1 MGFVLSVYSKNA
13 FKEFVLPA
21 VNNTEITLPLEH
33 YIFQNRDDIG
43 LKMEVIDGNWYFR
56 NGEDSIYTNGKE
68 YAGKPLTSRFQDY

>member
-56 NGEDSIYTNGKE
+56 NGEDSIYTV
-68 YAGKPLTSRFQDY
+68 